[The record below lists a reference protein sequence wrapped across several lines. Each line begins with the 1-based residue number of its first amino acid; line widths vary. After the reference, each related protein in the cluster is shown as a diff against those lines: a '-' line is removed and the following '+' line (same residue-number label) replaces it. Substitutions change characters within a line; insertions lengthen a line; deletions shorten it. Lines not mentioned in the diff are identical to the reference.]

1 MAYVAIRPENPN
13 FRDSPYVK
21 HDHDRP
27 EDAETAADRQSR
39 QADRATS
46 RRRHRGTPGVAPLLS
61 DRPRALRR
69 RELWG
74 TAVYWNAVATTMT
87 SWGLGLLVS
96 VIVGVPLGLI
106 IGSNAKIEVSVRL
119 IVDFLRT
126 IPSIAF
132 LPLALL
138 MFGVDLRTP
147 VILIFLAAVWP
158 LLIQSTYAASQ
169 IDPVLKQVR
178 RSFHLSWW
186 QYIRFQ
192 FAPSALPFITTGL
205 RIAATIC
212 LLTAIAVELLSG
224 APGVGSQLQG
234 ALIVSQSATLYAY
247 VLTAGV
253 LGILINV
260 LLVWLQRV
268 LIWWHPSVR
277 GDAR

>member
-1 MAYVAIRPENPN
+1 MSSTTTIVLRTLKQRPTGN
-13 FRDSPYVK
+13 
-21 HDHDRP
+21 
-27 EDAETAADRQSR
+27 QG
-39 QADRATS
+39 
-46 RRRHRGTPGVAPLLS
+46 RRI
-61 DRPRALRR
+61 ALRVAVVIAALLVWHLFSLTALGR
-69 RELWG
+69 SGDVPSPIVAFERLFELWG